1 MKQDHF
7 ELNASLN
14 LVDADGKMQLNKDQ
28 DALRE
33 YFREDVNKNTVFF
46 HSLEEKMEYLV
57 NEDYYEKEVIDQ
69 YSFKFIKKLFK
80 RAYGKK
86 FRFKS
91 FVGAYK
97 YYTGYTMKTF
107 DGKRFLERYE
117 DRVCMNALYLAEG
130 DEQIAI
136 DLLDEIMSG
145 RFQPATPTFLNCG
158 KKQRGELVSCFLL
171 RMEDN
176 MESISRSINA
186 ALQLSKRGGG
196 VAFMLTNLREKGA
209 PIKKIK
215 GQSSGV
221 IPVMK
226 MFEDA
231 FSYANQL
238 GSRTG
243 AGAVYLH
250 AHHPDILEFMD
261 TKREN
266 ADEKIRIKTLS
277 TGVVIPD
284 ITYRLAKENKEMYLF
299 SPYDV
304 ERVYGV
310 PFSEVDITEKYYEM
324 VDNPEITKTK
334 TNARSFFTR
343 IAELQFESGY
353 PFILNT
359 DTATKASAF
368 DSRIN
373 MSNLCVAPESK
384 ILTDKGYIEISE
396 LEDQTVKVWNGQ
408 KFSETIV
415 RKTGENQ
422 KLVRVKT
429 TGGADLECTPYHKFY
444 VKTGYGQ
451 GDVVRKEARELQA
464 GDKLIK
470 PDSLPVIQGD
480 QEYTNAYANGFYCGD
495 GCLTR
500 SGKRIYLYHEKRDEG
515 IKERLGNIFENWYV
529 QDEQKREYGHSPL
542 LKDKFAVP
550 MSNYTVTSRLDWFA
564 GLCDSDGTVSR
575 NGKTQTIQIGSI
587 NKTFLEDVQMM
598 LQTLGVSS
606 KINLAAKEG
615 FREMPMNDGSGKS
628 KDYCCQ
634 EAYRLLVGQH
644 ELSNL
649 LSLGLTFTR
658 LQIDTDHKANRECI
672 HFNKVV
678 SVEDEGR
685 IDDTYCFTE
694 KERNMGMFN
703 GLLTGQCS
711 EILQTNSASEY
722 SEDGSYTTIGK
733 DISCN
738 LGSMNVAMAMESPD
752 LGKTVETAVRALTAV
767 SDKSN
772 IKCVPSIHEGN
783 QKSHAIGLGQM
794 NLAGFFA
801 KEEMYY
807 GDEASLDFTNLYFYT
822 VAYHVYKASC
832 LIAKE
837 RGEVFDGF
845 YQSDYF
851 TGEYFKKYTDETYDF
866 QTEKVKTIFEKSG
879 INLPTQDDWKK
890 LVNDIKQYGLYH
902 SNHQAVPPTGSISY
916 LNNST
921 ASIHPITDIIEKR
934 KEAKIGRVYYPA
946 PFLTNENVKYY
957 QDAYKVGWKALI
969 DVYAEATKHIDQ
981 GLSLTLFFPGESTT
995 RDLNKAYIY
1004 AWRKGIK
1011 TLYYTRIRQTSLEG
1025 TEMEGC
1031 VSCSL

>member
-1 MKQDHF
+1 MQLDHF

-14 LVDADGKMQLNKDQ
+14 LLEDGAMQLGKDQ
-28 DALRE
+28 EALRQ

-57 NEDYYEKEVIDQ
+57 NEDYYEQEVLGQ

-107 DGKRFLERYE
+107 DGERYLERYE
-117 DRVCMNALYLAEG
+117 DRVCMNALYLAQG
-130 DEQIAI
+130 DESVAI
-136 DLLDEIMSG
+136 DLVDEIMSG

-176 MESISRSINA
+176 MESISRSLNA

-209 PIKKIK
+209 PIKKVK

-250 AHHPDILEFMD
+250 AHHPDILEFLD

-277 TGVVIPD
+277 TAVVIPD
-284 ITYRLAKENKEMYLF
+284 ITYQLAKEGKDMYLF

-304 ERVYGV
+304 ERTYGK
-310 PFSEVDITEKYYEM
+310 PMSEVDVTDKYYEM
-324 VDNPEITKTK
+324 VDNPDITKK
-334 TNARSFFTR
+334 KINARSFFTR
-343 IAELQFESGY
+343 IAEIQFEAGY
-353 PFILNT
+353 PFILH
-359 DTATKASAF
+359 DDVATKASAF
-368 DSRIN
+368 DTRIN
-373 MSNLCVAPESK
+373 MSNLCVAPETK
-384 ILTDKGYIEISE
+384 ILTDKGYVEISQLQDE
-396 LEDQTVKVWNGQ
+396 EVKVWNGREW
-408 KFSETIV
+408 STTVV
-415 RKTGENQ
+415 RKTGSNQ

-429 TGGADLECTPYHKFY
+429 SGAADIECTPYHKFF
-444 VKTGYGQ
+444 VQEGYGKNN
-451 GDVVRKEARELQA
+451 VVKKEAWQLKK

-470 PDSLPVIQGD
+470 PDSLPVIEGD
-480 QEYTNAYANGFYCGD
+480 VEYTNAYANGFYSGD
-495 GCLTR
+495 GCLTPE
-500 SGKRIYLYHEKRDEG
+500 GKRIYLYHEKRNQK
-515 IKERLGNIFENWYV
+515 IKNRIGDIFESWYV
-529 QDEQKREYGHSPL
+529 QDNQNREYGHSSV
-542 LKDKFAVP
+542 LKDKFEVP
-550 MSNYTVTSRLDWFA
+550 TQDYTVQSRLEWFA
-564 GLCDSDGTVSR
+564 GLCDSDGTVAR
-575 NGKTQTIQIGSI
+575 CGPTQAIQIGSI
-587 NKTFLEDVQMM
+587 NKPFLEDVQMM

-606 KINLAAKEG
+606 KLNFAKEEG
-615 FREMPMNDGSGKS
+615 YHMLPSNDGTGDDKAF
-628 KDYCCQ
+628 YCQ
-634 EAYRLLVGQH
+634 TAWRILVGQH
-644 ELSNL
+644 ELEKL
-649 LSLGLTFTR
+649 LSLGITFTR
-658 LQIDTDHKANRECI
+658 LDIDSEHKANRECI
-672 HFNKVV
+672 HFNKIE

-685 IDDTYCFTE
+685 YDDTYCFTE
-694 KERNMGMFN
+694 LKRGMGMFN
-703 GLLTGQCS
+703 GMLLGNCS

-722 SEDGSYTTIGK
+722 AEDTSYNVVGK

-738 LGSMNVAMAMESPD
+738 LGSMNVAMAVESPD
-752 LGKTVETAVRALTAV
+752 LGKTVATAVRALTAV

-772 IKCVPSIHEGN
+772 INCVPSIQNGN
-783 QKSHAIGLGQM
+783 SKSHAIGLGQM

-801 KEEMYY
+801 KSHMYY
-807 GDEASLDFTNLYFYT
+807 GSEESLDFTNLYFYT
-822 VAYHVYKASC
+822 IAYHVYKTSC
-832 LIAKE
+832 EIAKE

-845 YQSDYF
+845 YGSDYYSGKYF
-851 TGEYFKKYTDETYDF
+851 EKYTQGEYDFK
-866 QTEKVKTIFEKSG
+866 TEKVKVIFKENG
-879 INLPTQDDWKK
+879 IHLPTQEEWKQ
-890 LVNDIKQYGLYH
+890 LVADIQEFGLYH

-934 KEAKIGRVYYPA
+934 KEGKMGRVYYPA
-946 PFLTNENVKYY
+946 PFLSDSTLPYY

-969 DVYAEATKHIDQ
+969 DVYAEATPHVDQ
-981 GLSLTLFFPGESTT
+981 GLSLTLFFPGEATT

-1004 AWRKGIK
+1004 AWKKGIK
-1011 TLYYTRIRQTSLEG
+1011 TLYYTRIRQQSLEG
-1025 TEMEGC
+1025 TEVEGC
-1031 VSCSL
+1031 VACAL